1 MKLSFVSPL
10 IEGHSAV
17 QPIKNSLPLP
27 SSISNLKNLLKE
39 HIQQGEF
46 ERAYYIDSENDL
58 IALSD
63 EEDLKE
69 ARIYYQ

>member
-17 QPIKNSLPLP
+17 QPVSSILPLAT
-27 SSISNLKNLLKE
+27 SVSQLKALLHDHNQE
-39 HIQQGEF
+39 GEF
-46 ERAYYIDSENDL
+46 DRAYYVDSENDH

-63 EEDLKE
+63 DEDFQE
-69 ARIYYQ
+69 AQRYLR

>member
-1 MKLSFVSPL
+1 
-10 IEGHSAV
+10 
-17 QPIKNSLPLP
+17 
-27 SSISNLKNLLKE
+27 LKTLLNE
-39 HIQQGEF
+39 HVEQGEF

>member
-17 QPIKNSLPLP
+17 QPIKNTLPLP
-27 SSISNLKNLLKE
+27 STISHLKTLMNE
-39 HIQQGEF
+39 HVEQGEF

>member
-17 QPIKNSLPLP
+17 QPIKNALPLP
-27 SSISNLKNLLKE
+27 SSMVNLKSLLKE
-39 HIQQGEF
+39 HMQQGEF
-46 ERAYYIDSENDL
+46 ERAYYIDSENDI

-63 EEDLKE
+63 EEDFKE
-69 ARIYYQ
+69 AHIYY